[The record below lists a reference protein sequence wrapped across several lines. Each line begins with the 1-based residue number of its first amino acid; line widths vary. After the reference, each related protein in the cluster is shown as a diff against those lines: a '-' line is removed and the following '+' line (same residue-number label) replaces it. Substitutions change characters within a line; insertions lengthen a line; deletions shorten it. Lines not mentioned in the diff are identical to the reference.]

1 MLKFGKALRVKL
13 LDFQA
18 SVQKMKLKNLQNGL
32 FGLLKLV
39 DQH

>member
-18 SVQKMKLKNLQNGL
+18 SVQKMKLKNKKEWFIRPFKTG
-32 FGLLKLV
+32 
-39 DQH
+39 